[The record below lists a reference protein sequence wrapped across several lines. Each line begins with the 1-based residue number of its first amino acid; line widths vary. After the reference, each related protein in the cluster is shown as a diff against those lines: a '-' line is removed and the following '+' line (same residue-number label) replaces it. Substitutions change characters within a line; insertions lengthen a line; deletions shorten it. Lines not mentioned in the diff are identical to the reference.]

1 MNIRNLT
8 LTLACLAAAAP
19 AASADPGFQIL
30 APQSGATVNETPGGS
45 LTVTY
50 AIDWSLLQSG
60 AKGVSAQGQ
69 DTDAKSTGQGQNVD
83 ARSTQQGPNA
93 DAKSAQGPNTDAKSP
108 QGQDTVAKLAKWQN
122 TVAKPVVTL
131 RFGVT
136 NGGASCAAL
145 VEKNVPWGSTQQVV
159 PFSEIRSKLTGACAQ
174 PDAAKIHLR
183 LIAAWPSNPKPL
195 GEASLDFKLVRPARP
210 DLAVSL
216 DPDFA
221 TVWPTKFTVRNLG
234 GSPSE
239 DTILRVKVEV
249 LQGDLDVVKQ
259 NCKPRFTDFDE
270 VVSELAPG
278 APKTIAPPSA
288 IGAIRFRSGFSIQ
301 GRPATPTPAPAGS
314 PVQQVVACQFSIT
327 AELAQ
332 NHNLNDTNRSNDKL
346 ARTIHVDVPLK

>member
-8 LTLACLAAAAP
+8 LTLACLAAAASV
-19 AASADPGFQIL
+19 ASADPGFQIL
-30 APQSGATVNETPGGS
+30 APQPGATVNETPNGS
-45 LTVTY
+45 LTIKYSV
-50 AIDWSLLQSG
+50 DWGLLKLL
-60 AKGVSAQGQ
+60 AFELYK
-69 DTDAKSTGQGQNVD
+69 THK
-83 ARSTQQGPNA
+83 
-93 DAKSAQGPNTDAKSP
+93 
-108 QGQDTVAKLAKWQN
+108 VASF
-122 TVAKPVVTL
+122 VMPVVTL

-136 NGGASCAAL
+136 NGGEPCAAI
-145 VEKNVPWGSTQQVV
+145 VEKNVPEGSTQQLVS
-159 PFSEIRSKLTGACAQ
+159 FSEIRSKLTGACAQ
-174 PDAAKIHLR
+174 PDAANIHIR
-183 LIAAWPSNPKPL
+183 LIAHWPSNPNPL

-221 TVWPTKFTVRNLG
+221 TVWPTKFTVKNLG
-234 GSPSE
+234 VSPSE

-278 APKTIAPPSA
+278 AQKTIAPPSVV
-288 IGAIRFRSGFSIQ
+288 GAIRFRPGLSLQ
-301 GRPATPTPAPAGS
+301 ARPVTPTPAPAGS
-314 PVQQVVACQFSIT
+314 PVQQVVACQYAIT

-332 NHNLNDTNRSNDKL
+332 NHNLKDTNRSNDKL